1 MRRAVNKKSQ
11 RKRAKPTHRR
21 DGWSIAPAKMSA
33 DTRRAIE
40 FAENSFGIPGEA
52 CPFVGGRQYR
62 PPMEADKGPRVADEL
77 QFDPWYPKPGE
88 LAAARKYHGL
98 SQFKAAEAMD
108 IPLMR
113 LSMLEA
119 GLAKVTEDEGFAI
132 FWLYGVHNPQGAI
145 ID

>member
-21 DGWSIAPAKMSA
+21 DGWSIAPPGASHSVKRQMAK
-33 DTRRAIE
+33 D
-40 FAENSFGIPGEA
+40 
-52 CPFVGGRQYR
+52 
-62 PPMEADKGPRVADEL
+62 PRIAGEL

-119 GLAKVTEDEGFAI
+119 SLAKVTEDEGFAI
-132 FWLYGVHNPQGAI
+132 FWLYGVHDPHGAI